1 MTFIH
6 TINRKL
12 MVGLLAVSF
21 CVAAQAQETMMDSN
35 TMDEGAMDS
44 GAATQMESTEPANDQ
59 PVPEPAAQ
67 QPSINDDT
75 IARAQFTT
83 AVVDHE
89 PTDNITTLTNDHF
102 IVYFFTEIVGA
113 QGETYTHRWEY
124 EGQQMAEVTFNVGG
138 PRWRV
143 YSSKNLKPEWTG
155 TWTVT
160 VLDSAGNPVKVSSFD
175 LVEAQPRN

>member
-6 TINRKL
+6 TINRQL
-12 MVGLLAVSF
+12 MVSLLAVSF

-35 TMDEGAMDS
+35 TMGEGSMDS
-44 GAATQMESTEPANDQ
+44 GTAPQVENAAPASEQ
-59 PVPEPAAQ
+59 PAPEPAAQ
-67 QPSINDDT
+67 QAPVNDDS

-89 PTDNITTLTNDHF
+89 PTDNITTLTNDHST
-102 IVYFFTEIVGA
+102 VYFFTEIVGA

-160 VLDSAGNPVKVSSFD
+160 VLDSAGNPVKVASFD
-175 LVEAQPRN
+175 LVEAQPGN

>member
-1 MTFIH
+1 
-6 TINRKL
+6 
-12 MVGLLAVSF
+12 
-21 CVAAQAQETMMDSN
+21 MDK
-35 TMDEGAMDS
+35 GAMDS
-44 GAATQMESTEPANDQ
+44 ATTQTQSMEPTEDQ
-59 PVPEPAAQ
+59 PASESATPQSAV
-67 QPSINDDT
+67 NDDT

-89 PTDNITTLTNDHF
+89 PTDNITTLTNDHSV
-102 IVYFFTEIVGA
+102 VYFFTEIVGA

-155 TWTVT
+155 MWTVT
-160 VLDSAGNPVKVSSFD
+160 VLDSAGNPVKVSNFE
-175 LVEAQPRN
+175 LVQAQPAN